1 MSFNETEFR
10 LLAKETEATVIRLG
24 TTSHE
29 VLNRHKRYIEML
41 VDHLRSVN
49 RPFDIDLCLEWVNS
63 LPHDPA
69 QMLNSSYVDW
79 IALHRFIHLLEEQ
92 KNGTLTSWKHY
103 LTLSLEMPSSADLC
117 DKLDAF
123 SEEMNL
129 DGYKTETIKGY
140 RSIVRRFLI
149 YIESAGIR
157 SVSEITNQNVIDYFK
172 TDRFQNRSARG
183 MQGEIGCLRKFFKFL
198 TDHHYTD
205 NQALP
210 YALPRVRHPRERI
223 ITTIDEAIE
232 KDLMEDKTDS
242 LVNKR
247 DQAILLL
254 ALHTGLRSCDIRAL
268 RFSDIDWEKET
279 IHIKQKKTGVD
290 LEIPIDSATQNAI
303 IDYVL
308 NERRSCDK
316 EYIFVTAVGPAQ
328 KMARRHYRM
337 KYRTRGTD
345 SFERLPHDGLHIYRR
360 TFASRLLQSGATLP
374 EISEMLGHIDK
385 SSVQVYL
392 TTDEAKMK
400 RCSLDLSLIP
410 CCKEVFA

>member
-1 MSFNETEFR
+1 
-10 LLAKETEATVIRLG
+10 
-24 TTSHE
+24 
-29 VLNRHKRYIEML
+29 
-41 VDHLRSVN
+41 
-49 RPFDIDLCLEWVNS
+49 
-63 LPHDPA
+63 
-69 QMLNSSYVDW
+69 
-79 IALHRFIHLLEEQ
+79 
-92 KNGTLTSWKHY
+92 
-103 LTLSLEMPSSADLC
+103 
-117 DKLDAF
+117 
-123 SEEMNL
+123 MNL

-279 IHIKQKKTGVD
+279 IHIRQKKTGVD

-345 SFERLPHDGLHIYRR
+345 SFERLSHDGLHIYRR